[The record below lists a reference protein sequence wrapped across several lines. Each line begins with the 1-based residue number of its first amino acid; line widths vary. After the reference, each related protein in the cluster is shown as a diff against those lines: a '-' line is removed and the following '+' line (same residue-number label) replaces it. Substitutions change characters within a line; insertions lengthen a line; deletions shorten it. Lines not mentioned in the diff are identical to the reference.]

1 MHCLFRVETRLV
13 VKNVEEEA
21 ALVRGRFQ
29 YYLTAP
35 EKAGEPG

>member
-1 MHCLFRVETRLV
+1 MHCPFCEETQLV
-13 VKNVEEEA
+13 IKNVEEA

-29 YYLTAP
+29 YYLTAS